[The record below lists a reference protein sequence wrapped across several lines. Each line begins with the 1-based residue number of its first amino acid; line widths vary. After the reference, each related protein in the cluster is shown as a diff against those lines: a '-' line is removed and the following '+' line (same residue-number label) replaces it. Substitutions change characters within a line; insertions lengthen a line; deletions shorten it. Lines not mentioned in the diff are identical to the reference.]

1 MKQTDKDERWQVIFR
16 HFKQEDIPLKNIS
29 TVIEF
34 SLSLPGTNA
43 AVETVFSLVNALWTD
58 KRNQLEVSTVK
69 SIVLVKHHFRNCKCP
84 EFHEFL
90 LQNHKILEQ
99 IHSSA
104 KYISAPTL
112 PTQMEEVP
120 LTHAAA
126 STSSDFL

>member
-1 MKQTDKDERWQVIFR
+1 LWLCCCQPEEVRGRDDYT
-16 HFKQEDIPLKNIS
+16 LKNIS
-29 TVIEF
+29 TVAEF

-43 AVETVFSLVNALWTD
+43 AVERMFSLVNALWTD
-58 KRNQLEVSTVK
+58 ERNRLEVSTVK
-69 SIVLVKHHFRNCKCP
+69 SIVLVKHHFRSYKCP

-90 LQNHKILEQ
+90 LQNRKILEQ
-99 IHSSA
+99 IHSST
-104 KYISAPTL
+104 KYISALTL